1 MKLEEIV
8 QYLQGELI
16 NSPGDVEISGCAK
29 LDEATNSDI
38 SFLANLKYKN
48 LVNTSK
54 AAAIIVSKK
63 LEIDTDSPLIK
74 VNDPYLAFTLVLEKL
89 YPQVN
94 AVEEGIASTSIVAE
108 SSDIGKNVSIG
119 HNCFIGKNVSI
130 GAHTVIYP
138 NVVILDDVSIGAN
151 CIIYPNVTIREECIL
166 QNRVIL
172 QPGCVIGSDGFGFAP
187 VSGGYKKI
195 PQVGNVILEDDVEI
209 GANTTIDR
217 STTGST
223 VIKSGTK
230 LDNLVQIAHNVK
242 IGRNTVIAGLSGVA
256 GSTEIGDWCQ
266 IGGQVGINGHIH
278 IHDQSV
284 IAGNTGVMSDT
295 ESGKIYFGMPAREHR
310 KQLQIEA
317 ALNKLPEMIK
327 KIKRIE
333 KNIQLNADDGEN
345 KK

>member
-1 MKLEEIV
+1 MKLKEIV

-63 LEIDTDSPLIK
+63 LEIDTDIPLIK
-74 VNDPYLAFTLVLEKL
+74 VNDPYLAFALVLEKL
-89 YPQVN
+89 YPQSN
-94 AVEEGIASTSIVAE
+94 AVEEGIASTSVVAE

-130 GAHTVIYP
+130 GTQTVIYP
-138 NVVILDDVSIGAN
+138 NVVVLDDVSIGAN
-151 CIIYPNVTIREECIL
+151 CIIYPNVTIREKCVL

-187 VSGGYKKI
+187 VAGGYKKI

-256 GSTEIGDWCQ
+256 GSTEIG
-266 IGGQVGINGHIH
+266 
-278 IHDQSV
+278 QSV

-295 ESGKIYFGMPAREHR
+295 ESGKIYFGTPAREHR

-317 ALNKLPEMIK
+317 ALSKLPEMVK

-333 KNIQLNADDGEN
+333 KHVQLNVDDGEN